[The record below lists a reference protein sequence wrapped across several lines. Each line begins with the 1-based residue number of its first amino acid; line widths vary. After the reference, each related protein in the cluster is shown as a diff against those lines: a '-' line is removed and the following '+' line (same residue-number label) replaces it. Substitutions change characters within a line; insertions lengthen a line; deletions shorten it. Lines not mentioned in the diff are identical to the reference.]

1 MKRRVF
7 LVEDHP
13 ITREGFRA
21 VIDRTPDL
29 EVVGE
34 AADGP
39 SALDGIAA
47 SAPDIVVLDVMIDGS
62 DGIEVTKQLRS
73 IHADLPI
80 LVVSGLSEGVYG
92 ERALRAGAQGYLM
105 KQEPPD
111 RFLDAIRTVLSGHIA
126 LSPALRERLV
136 DSYLTASG
144 SAASAVDDLTD
155 RELEV
160 FRQFGHG
167 LTTAEVAEAIMVS
180 PKTVETHR
188 VHIKQKLGIRT
199 TNEFVQRA
207 ALWVAREGGAT
218 GADDA
223 A

>member
-111 RFLDAIRTVLSGHIA
+111 
-126 LSPALRERLV
+126 
-136 DSYLTASG
+136 
-144 SAASAVDDLTD
+144 
-155 RELEV
+155 
-160 FRQFGHG
+160 
-167 LTTAEVAEAIMVS
+167 
-180 PKTVETHR
+180 
-188 VHIKQKLGIRT
+188 
-199 TNEFVQRA
+199 
-207 ALWVAREGGAT
+207 
-218 GADDA
+218 
-223 A
+223 